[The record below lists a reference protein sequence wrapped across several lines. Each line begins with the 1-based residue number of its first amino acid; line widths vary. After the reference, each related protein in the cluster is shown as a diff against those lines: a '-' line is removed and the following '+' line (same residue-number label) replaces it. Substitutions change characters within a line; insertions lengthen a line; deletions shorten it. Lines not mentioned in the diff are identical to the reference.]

1 MRRSWLVLG
10 VVAYLGGLAAVIHA
24 QAVNPPP
31 KVLTPE
37 IRKGLE
43 SLYSEAKAAAVRIET
58 IPEGTGSGFFISADG
73 LVMTAYHVVR
83 DAASFR
89 VVTTK
94 GQSLPASVVGYDEYH
109 DIALLRAKASGPLP
123 FLELDTSH
131 NPKAGDGVLAIGNS
145 RGEFIAPRY
154 GLVTSVD
161 RDIFPFFNSVAVSST
176 LPLAPGDS
184 GGPVINEKGK
194 AVAVVIA
201 IGVSDGVFE
210 SYLSPLYNQDELL
223 AGLQAGR
230 KHSVPYIGVALFQI
244 DDDTATL
251 LKIPKEGVLVRDLLP
266 GGAAQKAGLRPFV
279 ARIVDGKEVYDFDV
293 ILKADGRSFD
303 DVQELQRY
311 VRSKNVGDTVTLTI
325 RRGKETVEVKVV
337 LAPNP
342 ENRT

>member
-1 MRRSWLVLG
+1 MRRSWLVMG
-10 VVAYLGGLAAVIHA
+10 VVAYLGSLAAVIQA

-37 IRKGLE
+37 LKASLE
-43 SLYSEAKAAAVRIET
+43 TLYQKTHPAAVRIET

-83 DAASFR
+83 DASSFR
-89 VVTTK
+89 VVTSK
-94 GQSLPASVVGYDEYH
+94 QQSFAASVVGYDEYH
-109 DIALLRAKASGPLP
+109 DIAILKVKASGPLP
-123 FLELDTSH
+123 FLELDTGH

-145 RGEFIAPRY
+145 RGEFISPRY

-161 RDIFPFFNSVAVSST
+161 RDIFPFFNSVAISST

-184 GGPVINEKGK
+184 GGPVLNEEGK

-223 AGLQAGR
+223 SSLQAGR

-244 DDDTATL
+244 DDDTAAL
-251 LKIPKEGVLVRDLLP
+251 LKIPKEGVLIRDLLR
-266 GGAAQKAGLRPFV
+266 GGAAQKAGLRPFA
-279 ARIVDGKEVYDFDV
+279 ARVENGKETYDFDV
-293 ILKADGRSFD
+293 ILKADGRSFNT
-303 DVQELQRY
+303 VEELQRY
-311 VRSKNVGDTVTLTI
+311 VRSKNVGDSVTLTV
-325 RRGKETVEVKVV
+325 RRGKETLEIKII